1 MNSDKFTDAPQRS
14 LVLDR
19 RNIDTMASL
28 ADTLDHLNELIV
40 ALDRRMP
47 QVQRAG
53 ESAIADAAAELRVA
67 AVKRIGEIE
76 RELARRH

>member
-14 LVLDR
+14 LVFDQ

-28 ADTLDHLNELIV
+28 ADTLDHLNELII

-53 ESAIADAAAELRVA
+53 ESAIADAAAELRMA